1 MNVRLL
7 RSILAERRFLATAL
21 VSLLVYVVLYL
32 TAMGYLIVTEGG
44 GESFYGFQVARHW
57 QEMVFRLRG
66 PFVFEP
72 VALLRVGSLALLL
85 SIPNLALGALLGLL
99 VGANVAVSY
108 YGFRRLGMRGI
119 RGVHALIGTLPALL
133 SGAACCVPT
142 LILVLGLQLTA
153 ALAAVWSV
161 LVPASAVLLVISLW
175 WSLHRI
181 GAELTCTP
189 EETGVA
195 R

>member
-1 MNVRLL
+1 VNVRLL

-133 SGAACCVPT
+133 SGVPT